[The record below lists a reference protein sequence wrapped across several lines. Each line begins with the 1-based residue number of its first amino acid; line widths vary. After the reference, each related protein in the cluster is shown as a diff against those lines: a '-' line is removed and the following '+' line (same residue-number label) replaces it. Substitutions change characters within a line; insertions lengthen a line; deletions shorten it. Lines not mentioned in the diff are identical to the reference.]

1 MSATGCIKEV
11 NKDMSVTGLIL
22 AGGQGRRMGGQD
34 KGLVIYSGK
43 PMVDW
48 VIERFLPQVGELL
61 ISANR
66 NFEEYAQRGYRVVPD
81 SLPGFQGPLAGML
94 AGLKVARHEWVLAVP
109 CDVPHLPLDLVT
121 RLGECATSR
130 EAVIAKDDER
140 THPAIVLL
148 NRSCTQKLMAY
159 LEQGGRSVKG
169 FVGTLNA
176 ATVLFPDPAAFRNI
190 NTAGQL
196 EE

>member
-1 MSATGCIKEV
+1 MPI
-11 NKDMSVTGLIL
+11 TGLVL
-22 AGGQGRRMGGQD
+22 AGGEGRRMGGQD

-48 VIERFLPQVGELL
+48 VIERILPQVDELL

-66 NFEEYAQRGYRVVPD
+66 NLDEYAQRGYRVLPD
-81 SLPGFQGPLAGML
+81 SLPGFRGPLAGML
-94 AGLKVARHEWVLAVP
+94 TGLNAARHEWVLAVP
-109 CDVPHLPLDLVT
+109 CDVPHLPLDLVSHLAESAA
-121 RLGECATSR
+121 RR
-130 EAVIAKDDER
+130 QAVIARDDER

-148 NRSCTQKLMAY
+148 NRSCTQKLMDY
-159 LEQGGRSVKG
+159 LERGGRSVKG
-169 FVGTLNA
+169 FLGTLNA
-176 ATVLFPDPAAFRNI
+176 VTVLFPDPAAFRNI